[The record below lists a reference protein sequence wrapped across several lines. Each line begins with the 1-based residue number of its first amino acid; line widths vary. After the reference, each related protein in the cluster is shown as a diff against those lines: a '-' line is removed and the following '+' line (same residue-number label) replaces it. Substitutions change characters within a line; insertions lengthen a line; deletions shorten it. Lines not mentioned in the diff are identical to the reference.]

1 MGLALKNY
9 WEEFIGFIEALLGE
23 NLSFTAIQDLC
34 GHNSF
39 IVVKLSTKLLLND
52 QSLLSPQQSLIPVH
66 PNPGG
71 NHHSEHR
78 STPGMRQAFS
88 QCG

>member
-9 WEEFIGFIEALLGE
+9 WEEFLGFIEALLGE

-39 IVVKLSTKLLLND
+39 IGGKAVHKVA
-52 QSLLSPQQSLIPVH
+52 PQ
-66 PNPGG
+66 
-71 NHHSEHR
+71 
-78 STPGMRQAFS
+78 
-88 QCG
+88 